1 MQPGLGLSF
10 IFVCLWVPNCTSNTG
25 CKLGSPSSDCFYAS
39 VKDRLEIVTSVCFQ
53 ALCSS
58 ESICVMGH
66 TVLMTPALEEVF
78 RPGGMISF
86 ALFFLNVARVI
97 FSLHMCI
104 LKVLLEFSTNKKRQ
118 LPGIWIGITS
128 HLPAPLGEAGIF
140 SLVLSADRLVHPVL
154 RLSLNSLIG
163 ILCLSGSKSCTYLGR
178 LAVKYFLFLSYHK

>member
-1 MQPGLGLSF
+1 MVFIKEIIDLAVDPEESFFPQSFKFYGLYFTYVMNSRVPFSMQPGLGLSF

-25 CKLGSPSSDCFYAS
+25 CKPGSPSSDCFYAS
-39 VKDRLEIVTSVCFQ
+39 VKDRLEIVTSICFQ

-78 RPGGMISF
+78 RSGGMISF

-104 LKVLLEFSTNKKRQ
+104 LKVLLEFSTNKKR
-118 LPGIWIGITS
+118 
-128 HLPAPLGEAGIF
+128 
-140 SLVLSADRLVHPVL
+140 
-154 RLSLNSLIG
+154 
-163 ILCLSGSKSCTYLGR
+163 
-178 LAVKYFLFLSYHK
+178 

>member
-1 MQPGLGLSF
+1 MNSRVPFSMQPGLGLSF

-86 ALFFLNVARVI
+86 ALFFLNTARVI
-97 FSLHMCI
+97 F
-104 LKVLLEFSTNKKRQ
+104 FSSYVYFK
-118 LPGIWIGITS
+118 S
-128 HLPAPLGEAGIF
+128 VAGIF
-140 SLVLSADRLVHPVL
+140 NKQEKITSWDLDRNYLTLTCPSRGSWHL
-154 RLSLNSLIG
+154 
-163 ILCLSGSKSCTYLGR
+163 LSGLVG
-178 LAVKYFLFLSYHK
+178 